1 MKLRAFAEGIEPDN
15 AANDKYHG
23 SVGDEDPVENDE
35 THRNVISLDDCSDG
49 QEAGEQ
55 ERNAHDKSS
64 IQVSM
69 TKNHIQKQVI
79 PPPQDREHKGY
90 NAGDCNAQREE
101 PVEAI

>member
-15 AANDKYHG
+15 AANGKYHD
-23 SVGDEDPVENDE
+23 SVGNEDPVENDE

-64 IQVSM
+64 
-69 TKNHIQKQVI
+69 
-79 PPPQDREHKGY
+79 
-90 NAGDCNAQREE
+90 
-101 PVEAI
+101 